1 MKSKGI
7 KNLLID
13 LGGVLINLDRQRCIE
28 NFQKLGLRNVEELL
42 DISNQDGILMQ
53 QEKGLITPAEFRN
66 GVREMIGKVVSDK
79 QIDAAWNSFLVDIP
93 THKLDLLLKLRE
105 KYVVYLLS
113 NTNEI
118 HWKWTCKNLFPYRT
132 FKVEDY
138 FEKTYL
144 SFEMKMAKPEPEIFK
159 AILDD
164 AGIEPEETL
173 FIDDSE
179 INCKAAQNLGI
190 STYTG
195 VIFSTVNN
203 LIDMQIIRD
212 ISAIKPEPCVAT
224 IGFFDGV
231 HAGHRY
237 LIQQVKEIAAA
248 KGLRSALVTFP
259 VHPRKVMNATY
270 RPELLTTPKEKISLL
285 ADIGVDYCLM
295 LDFTPDISQ
304 LTAREFMN
312 RLLKERYQVKCLVIG
327 YDHRFGHN
335 RSEGF
340 EDYVC
345 YGKEIGIEVIRA
357 QAYTSDI
364 EIGTTRNIPVSSS
377 LIRKLL
383 HEGEVEIA
391 ARCLKYEYF
400 LDGTVVG
407 GYQVGRKIGFPTANL
422 SVDDLDKLIPAD
434 GVYAVWV
441 TFDGKT
447 YMGMLNIGVRPTIDN
462 GPNRTI
468 EVNILHFHSN
478 IYDKFIRLTFVK
490 RTRPELKFSSIDELI
505 VQLHKDAEE
514 TEAILLASKA
524 RSNQQEEP
532 RK

>member
-1 MKSKGI
+1 
-7 KNLLID
+7 
-13 LGGVLINLDRQRCIE
+13 
-28 NFQKLGLRNVEELL
+28 
-42 DISNQDGILMQ
+42 
-53 QEKGLITPAEFRN
+53 
-66 GVREMIGKVVSDK
+66 
-79 QIDAAWNSFLVDIP
+79 
-93 THKLDLLLKLRE
+93 
-105 KYVVYLLS
+105 
-113 NTNEI
+113 
-118 HWKWTCKNLFPYRT
+118 
-132 FKVEDY
+132 
-138 FEKTYL
+138 
-144 SFEMKMAKPEPEIFK
+144 
-159 AILDD
+159 
-164 AGIEPEETL
+164 
-173 FIDDSE
+173 
-179 INCKAAQNLGI
+179 
-190 STYTG
+190 
-195 VIFSTVNN
+195 
-203 LIDMQIIRD
+203 MQIIRD

-259 VHPRKVMNATY
+259 VHPRKVMNAAY

-364 EIGTTRNIPVSSS
+364 EIGTARNIPVSSS

-422 SVDDLDKLIPAD
+422 SVDDPDKLIPAD

-447 YMGMLNIGVRPTIDN
+447 YMGMLNIGVSPTIDN

-468 EVNILHFHSN
+468 EENILHFHSN

-524 RSNQQEEP
+524 RSNQQEEL

>member
-1 MKSKGI
+1 
-7 KNLLID
+7 
-13 LGGVLINLDRQRCIE
+13 
-28 NFQKLGLRNVEELL
+28 
-42 DISNQDGILMQ
+42 MQ
-53 QEKGLITPAEFRN
+53 PDF
-66 GVREMIGKVVSDK
+66 
-79 QIDAAWNSFLVDIP
+79 
-93 THKLDLLLKLRE
+93 
-105 KYVVYLLS
+105 
-113 NTNEI
+113 
-118 HWKWTCKNLFPYRT
+118 
-132 FKVEDY
+132 
-138 FEKTYL
+138 
-144 SFEMKMAKPEPEIFK
+144 
-159 AILDD
+159 
-164 AGIEPEETL
+164 
-173 FIDDSE
+173 
-179 INCKAAQNLGI
+179 
-190 STYTG
+190 
-195 VIFSTVNN
+195 
-203 LIDMQIIRD
+203 
-212 ISAIKPEPCVAT
+212 
-224 IGFFDGV
+224 
-231 HAGHRY
+231 
-237 LIQQVKEIAAA
+237 
-248 KGLRSALVTFP
+248 
-259 VHPRKVMNATY
+259 
-270 RPELLTTPKEKISLL
+270 RPELLTTCDEKVSLL
-285 ADIGVDYCLM
+285 AGTGIDYCIM
-295 LDFTPDISQ
+295 LDFTLDLACLSAKQ
-304 LTAREFMN
+304 FMAI
-312 RLLKERYQVKCLVIG
+312 LKQDYRVQVIVIG

-345 YGKEIGIEVIRA
+345 YGKESGIQVSRA

-422 SVDDLDKLIPAD
+422 SVDDPDKLIPAD

-490 RTRPELKFSSIDELI
+490 RTRPELKFSSIGELI

-524 RSNQQEEP
+524 RSNQQEEL

>member
-1 MKSKGI
+1 MQLCTGTSGSK
-7 KNLLID
+7 LLP
-13 LGGVLINLDRQRCIE
+13 N
-28 NFQKLGLRNVEELL
+28 
-42 DISNQDGILMQ
+42 
-53 QEKGLITPAEFRN
+53 
-66 GVREMIGKVVSDK
+66 
-79 QIDAAWNSFLVDIP
+79 
-93 THKLDLLLKLRE
+93 
-105 KYVVYLLS
+105 
-113 NTNEI
+113 
-118 HWKWTCKNLFPYRT
+118 
-132 FKVEDY
+132 
-138 FEKTYL
+138 
-144 SFEMKMAKPEPEIFK
+144 
-159 AILDD
+159 
-164 AGIEPEETL
+164 
-173 FIDDSE
+173 
-179 INCKAAQNLGI
+179 
-190 STYTG
+190 
-195 VIFSTVNN
+195 
-203 LIDMQIIRD
+203 
-212 ISAIKPEPCVAT
+212 VAT

-231 HAGHRY
+231 HRGHRF
-237 LIQQVKEIAAA
+237 LIEQVCKVAAER
-248 KGLRSALVTFP
+248 GLASSVITFP
-259 VHPRKVMNATY
+259 VHPRKVMQPDF
-270 RPELLTTPKEKISLL
+270 RPELLTTCDEKVSLL
-285 ADIGVDYCLM
+285 AGTGIDYCIM
-295 LDFTPDISQ
+295 LDFTLDLACLSAKQ
-304 LTAREFMN
+304 FMAI
-312 RLLKERYQVKCLVIG
+312 LKQDYRVQVLMIG

-422 SVDDLDKLIPAD
+422 SVDDPDKLIPAD

-524 RSNQQEEP
+524 RSNQQEEL

>member
-1 MKSKGI
+1 MQLCSGI
-7 KNLLID
+7 SGK
-13 LGGVLINLDRQRCIE
+13 
-28 NFQKLGLRNVEELL
+28 ELL
-42 DISNQDGILMQ
+42 PS
-53 QEKGLITPAEFRN
+53 
-66 GVREMIGKVVSDK
+66 
-79 QIDAAWNSFLVDIP
+79 
-93 THKLDLLLKLRE
+93 
-105 KYVVYLLS
+105 
-113 NTNEI
+113 
-118 HWKWTCKNLFPYRT
+118 
-132 FKVEDY
+132 
-138 FEKTYL
+138 
-144 SFEMKMAKPEPEIFK
+144 
-159 AILDD
+159 
-164 AGIEPEETL
+164 
-173 FIDDSE
+173 
-179 INCKAAQNLGI
+179 
-190 STYTG
+190 
-195 VIFSTVNN
+195 
-203 LIDMQIIRD
+203 
-212 ISAIKPEPCVAT
+212 VAT

-231 HAGHRY
+231 HRGHRF
-237 LIQQVKEIAAA
+237 LIEQVCKAAA
-248 KGLRSALVTFP
+248 ARGLASSVITFP
-259 VHPRKVMNATY
+259 VHPRKVMQPGFH
-270 RPELLTTPKEKISLL
+270 PELLTTCDEKVALL
-285 ADIGVDYCLM
+285 AGTGVGYCVM
-295 LDFTPDISQ
+295 LDFTLD
-304 LTAREFMN
+304 LARLSAKQFMAA
-312 RLLKERYQVKCLVIG
+312 LKQDYQVQALVIG

-422 SVDDLDKLIPAD
+422 SVDDPDKLIPAD

-505 VQLHKDAEE
+505 TQLHKDAEE
-514 TEAILLASKA
+514 TETILK
-524 RSNQQEEP
+524 
-532 RK
+532 K